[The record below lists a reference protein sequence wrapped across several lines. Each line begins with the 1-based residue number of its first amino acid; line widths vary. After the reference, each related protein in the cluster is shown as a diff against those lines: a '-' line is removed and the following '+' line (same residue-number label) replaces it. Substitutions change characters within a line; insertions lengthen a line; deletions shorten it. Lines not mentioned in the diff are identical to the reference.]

1 MFYCYASEKKPKTP
15 IVHDLEDNKNK
26 SNINNEDLS
35 NIHMDNLK
43 KMDEN
48 SLHKLK
54 TKINCEY
61 RTVLYENQIS
71 DDKIILYK
79 KVD

>member
-1 MFYCYASEKKPKTP
+1 MFSCYASEKKPKTP

-48 SLHKLK
+48 ALTGESYPVTKETFIHNISISYLHNFFK
-54 TKINCEY
+54 Y
-61 RTVLYENQIS
+61 YPQIF
-71 DDKIILYK
+71 
-79 KVD
+79 